1 MTTFAYVRVSAKD
14 QNADRQMASLEK
26 WEIPKKNIYLDK
38 RSGRD
43 FQRPAWR
50 RLLKRLTC
58 GDLLI
63 VTSIDRLGRNYQE
76 IIEQWRLITKEI
88 GTDIVVLDMPIL
100 DTRQGRDLTGALI
113 SDIVLQLL
121 SYVAQREREN
131 IRQRQAE
138 GIAAAKAK
146 GIRFGRDKIPLPE
159 NFFQLYEEWRS
170 QHFNAAEFAHRCG
183 VSRATL
189 FNWLNRHRDLL
200 P

>member
-100 DTRQGRDLTGALI
+100 DTRQGRDLTGAPDFRYCPAAFKLRG
-113 SDIVLQLL
+113 
-121 SYVAQREREN
+121 A
-131 IRQRQAE
+131 AGE
-138 GIAAAKAK
+138 GKYPPAP
-146 GIRFGRDKIPLPE
+146 G
-159 NFFQLYEEWRS
+159 
-170 QHFNAAEFAHRCG
+170 
-183 VSRATL
+183 
-189 FNWLNRHRDLL
+189 
-200 P
+200 